1 MKKYITSESVTEG
14 HPDKI
19 CDQISDKILDTA
31 LSQDKT
37 SKMAVEC
44 TIKDNLIFIYG
55 EATTKAKISYDKIAK
70 QVLKEIGYEEEYE
83 VITKIS
89 KQSKEISNAVNREKI
104 TAGDQGIMFGYA
116 TNETKELMPLPI
128 LLANKITQKLSEAR
142 KKDKNSILL
151 PDGKSQ
157 ITVEYEDDI
166 PKRIDTI
173 IVSSSHKKDVSL
185 NTLKT
190 YIKEEIIDKVI
201 PKNYLDSNT
210 VIMINTGGT
219 FTLGGSFADSGTT
232 GRKIVVDT
240 YGGSAKVGGGC
251 FSSKDP
257 SKVDRSG
264 AYYARYVAK
273 NIVYNK
279 LFDRCEV
286 SVAYAIGK
294 EQPIHINIETFN
306 TNKVP
311 IKKIYAFVDQYFNF
325 NVDNIIKELDLY
337 NIEYYKLA
345 SYGHFGR
352 NELNLPWEKT
362 KEFID

>member
-55 EATTKAKISYDKIAK
+55 EATTKAKISYGKIAK

-128 LLANKITQKLSEAR
+128 LLANKITQKLSEVR

-185 NTLKT
+185 NTLKK
-190 YIKEEIIDKVI
+190 YIKEEIIKKVI

-279 LFDRCEV
+279 LCDRCEV

-311 IKKIYAFVDQYFNF
+311 IKKIYDFVVQHFNF

-337 NIEYYKLA
+337 NVEYYKLA

>member
-44 TIKDNLIFIYG
+44 TIKDNIIFIYG
-55 EATTKAKISYDKIAK
+55 EATTKAKIPYDKIAK
-70 QVLKEIGYEEEYE
+70 QVLKKIGYKEEYE

-89 KQSKEISNAVNREKI
+89 KQSIEISHAVNQEKI
-104 TAGDQGIMFGYA
+104 SAGDQGIMFGYA
-116 TNETKELMPLPI
+116 TDETEEFMPLPI
-128 LLANKITQKLSEAR
+128 LLANKLTQKLSDER
-142 KKDKNSILL
+142 KRDKNSILL

-173 IVSSSHKKDVSL
+173 IISSSHKKDISQDE
-185 NTLKT
+185 LKE
-190 YIKEEIIDKVI
+190 YIKVKIIDEVI
-201 PKNYLDSNT
+201 PKKYLDSST
-210 VIMINTGGT
+210 KIMINTGGS
-219 FTLGGSFADSGTT
+219 FTIGGSYADSGTT
-232 GRKIVVDT
+232 GRKIVIDS
-240 YGGSAKVGGGC
+240 YGGSAKIGGGC

-264 AYYARYVAK
+264 AYYTRYVAK

-279 LFDRCEV
+279 LCKKCEV

-294 EQPIHINIETFN
+294 DQPIHINIDTFN

-311 IKKIYAFVDQYFNF
+311 LQCIYDFVNKNFNF
-325 NVDNIIKELDLY
+325 SVDNIIKELNLY
-337 NIEYYKLA
+337 NFEYSKV
-345 SYGHFGR
+345 SCYGHFGR
-352 NELNLPWEKT
+352 KELNLPWEKI
-362 KEFID
+362 KEFK